1 MRSVRYEIEDM
12 VWYDE
17 QDRVACLIEE
27 EVGTRVA
34 GLIWRRIEDQ
44 VAGRVKHRVTDEVK
58 DRA

>member
-1 MRSVRYEIEDM
+1 MRSVRYVVEDM

-17 QDRVACLIEE
+17 QDRVANLIGEG
-27 EVGTRVA
+27 VGVQVA
-34 GLIWRRIEDQ
+34 DQVWNPIEDQ